1 MKPIFLICEDGTE
14 YQDRLERF
22 LGSEFRFVR
31 ADSFSA
37 LVAALDAH
45 GAAAGLVL
53 DLDFRRTPA
62 EQLVDEAGASIALHE
77 KARVAA
83 LQGLFILRALRGRRG
98 VPWQRVVGA
107 RPRGLAS
114 VTIKDPIGAAIQ
126 RKLLEAEGVRFDAR
140 QRIALAEFG
149 WPGPRRNRR
158 LPKRGGAGRG

>member
-1 MKPIFLICEDGTE
+1 AGHRPRPDPRVARTPDRARRGRALDEIGGRLFPRELRMKPIFLICEDGTE

-83 LQGLFILRALRGRRG
+83 LQGLFILRA
-98 VPWQRVVGA
+98 
-107 RPRGLAS
+107 
-114 VTIKDPIGAAIQ
+114 
-126 RKLLEAEGVRFDAR
+126 
-140 QRIALAEFG
+140 
-149 WPGPRRNRR
+149 
-158 LPKRGGAGRG
+158 